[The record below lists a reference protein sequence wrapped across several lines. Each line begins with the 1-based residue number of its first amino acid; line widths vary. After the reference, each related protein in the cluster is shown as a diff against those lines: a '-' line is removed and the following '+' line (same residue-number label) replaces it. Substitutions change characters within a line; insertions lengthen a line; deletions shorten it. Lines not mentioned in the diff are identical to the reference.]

1 MSHLLLAG
9 GGHSHALLLR
19 QWAMRP
25 STRPAVEA
33 ITLVSAQP
41 TSLYSGLIPACLSGS
56 VAPEA
61 CVLDLA
67 GLCRAAAVSFV
78 QATVTGLDTAN
89 RQLSLTGDRPP
100 LSYDWLSLNLGA
112 EVRAPKRPGCLPIK
126 PLEPVL
132 AALAALPIGAAV
144 RVVGVAPRRWKS
156 AWLWRPGALPSAC
169 RESQSVLFGRDL
181 MAP

>member
-41 TSLYSGLIPACLSGS
+41 TSLYSGLIPACLSGA

-89 RQLSLTGDRPP
+89 RQLSLKGDRPP

-144 RVVGVAPRRWKS
+144 RVVGSGPAAVEVS
-156 AWLWRPGALPSAC
+156 LALAARGFAVC
-169 RESQSVLFGRDL
+169 LAESQSGLFGRDL

>member
-1 MSHLLLAG
+1 
-9 GGHSHALLLR
+9 
-19 QWAMRP
+19 MRP

-41 TSLYSGLIPACLSGS
+41 TSLYSGLIPACLSG
-56 VAPEA
+56 AIDPEA

-132 AALAALPIGAAV
+132 AALAALPIGSCRAGGGQWPCCCGSQLGLGGQGLCRLPVGKARAAFLA
-144 RVVGVAPRRWKS
+144 GI
-156 AWLWRPGALPSAC
+156 
-169 RESQSVLFGRDL
+169 
-181 MAP
+181 

>member
-1 MSHLLLAG
+1 
-9 GGHSHALLLR
+9 
-19 QWAMRP
+19 MRL

-41 TSLYSGLIPACLSGS
+41 TSLYSGLIPACLSGA

-78 QATVTGLDTAN
+78 QATATGLDIAN
-89 RQLSLTGDRPP
+89 RQLSLKGDRPP

-112 EVRAPKRPGCLPIK
+112 EVRAPKWPGCLPIK

-132 AALAALPIGAAV
+132 AALAPLPMGAAI
-144 RVVGVAPRRWKS
+144 RVVGSGPAALEVSLAS
-156 AWLWRPGALPSAC
+156 AVRGFAVCLA
-169 RESQSVLFGRDL
+169 
-181 MAP
+181 

>member
-25 STRPAVEA
+25 STRPAVEV

-41 TSLYSGLIPACLSGS
+41 TSLYSGLIPACISGA

-61 CVLDLA
+61 CVLDLW

-78 QATVTGLDTAN
+78 QARVTGLDTAN
-89 RQLSLTGDRPP
+89 RQITR
-100 LSYDWLSLNLGA
+100 SYAFS
-112 EVRAPKRPGCLPIK
+112 KRH
-126 PLEPVL
+126 
-132 AALAALPIGAAV
+132 
-144 RVVGVAPRRWKS
+144 
-156 AWLWRPGALPSAC
+156 
-169 RESQSVLFGRDL
+169 
-181 MAP
+181 

>member
-33 ITLVSAQP
+33 ITLVSAQS

-61 CVLDLA
+61 CVLDLW

-78 QATVTGLDTAN
+78 QATATGLDIAN

-132 AALAALPIGAAV
+132 VNTRLSAVKDGWPKTLFTRLAAIDSDLAS
-144 RVVGVAPRRWKS
+144 RVDVGIAY
-156 AWLWRPGALPSAC
+156 
-169 RESQSVLFGRDL
+169 
-181 MAP
+181 